1 MRSSRCLAFVLAVFL
16 LAPGALA
23 QYGATEFP
31 NSGANEAQDAFL
43 RGLLMLHS
51 FEYVDAREAFQEARR
66 IDPDFAMAA
75 WGEAMTHNHPIW
87 QEQDRDAA
95 IAALGDWWEAIRS
108 GGEIDG
114 VTAREADYLRTLGA
128 LYGGEGTNPGGL
140 REAKEERDFAYA
152 DAMADL
158 SAAYPDDLDAASFYA
173 LSILGT
179 AHEGRDFAIYMD
191 AAAVAEEVFD
201 INPEHPGA
209 AHYLIHAYD
218 DPIHAPLGLRP
229 ARVYADIAPSAS
241 HALHMPSH
249 IYFALGMWDEGAE
262 MNERSYDAAKA
273 RTDARGEPLNGHG
286 WHALQWLHYAYLQQG
301 RIAEADAVLQR
312 IAGLVETGTMRG
324 RFPLSI
330 LRIHHI
336 VGTEQMPTVSVPEQ
350 AEETPPPLVVM
361 DAFARGLSAYYQD
374 DVAEMKQA
382 LAAMQE
388 VLQSPMMAE
397 EPVPPLQILGLEL
410 EALVELKA
418 GHTDEALALLD
429 EATALEDEMPLDF
442 GPANPMKPSHEL
454 YGEVLLGLDRP
465 AEAWDQFEAA
475 LARYPRRARALLGY
489 ARAAEQAGDAETARA
504 TYAVLADIWHD
515 ADPSLPALAEV
526 REHAALGMR

>member
-1 MRSSRCLAFVLAVFL
+1 MRISRCFALVFAVLL
-16 LAPGALA
+16 LAPAALA
-23 QYGATEFP
+23 QYGATEFS
-31 NSGANEAQDAFL
+31 NSGAADAQDAFL

-51 FEYVDAREAFQEARR
+51 FEYEDAREAFQEARR

-95 IAALGDWWEAIRS
+95 IAALGDWWEAIQS
-108 GGEIDG
+108 GAKIDG
-114 VTAREADYLRTLGA
+114 ITDREADYLQTLGA
-128 LYGGEGTNPGGL
+128 LYGVVGT
-140 REAKEERDFAYA
+140 KEERDFAYA

-158 SAAYPDDLDAASFYA
+158 SATYPDDLDAASFYA

-191 AAAVAEEVFD
+191 AAAVVEEVFD

-249 IYFALGMWDEGAE
+249 IYFALGMWDEGAV
-262 MNERSYDAAKA
+262 MNERSYQAAKN

-286 WHALQWLHYAYLQQG
+286 WHALVWLHYAELQRGRYDEAGQLLDRVAAHIDEDASRAYYLPYLRAMVAAETENWSLVPLGDEPTERVGDG
-301 RIAEADAVLQR
+301 RIFYVHTRAALDAGDR
-312 IAGLVETGTMRG
+312 AT
-324 RFPLSI
+324 
-330 LRIHHI
+330 
-336 VGTEQMPTVSVPEQ
+336 
-350 AEETPPPLVVM
+350 A
-361 DAFARGLSAYYQD
+361 
-374 DVAEMKQA
+374 
-382 LAAMQE
+382 
-388 VLQSPMMAE
+388 
-397 EPVPPLQILGLEL
+397 
-410 EALVELKA
+410 EALVANLRARLDADESPSEAAVVTALELDALLALDA
-418 GHTDEALALLD
+418 GDTDKALALLD
-429 EATALEDEMPLDF
+429 EAVAIEDEMPLDF
-442 GPANPMKPSHEL
+442 GPASPVKPAHEL
-454 YGEVLLGLDRP
+454 LGEVFLQLDRP
-465 AEAWDQFEAA
+465 DEAWVQFDAA

-489 ARAAEQAGDAETARA
+489 ARAAERAGDAETARA

-515 ADPSLPALAEV
+515 ADTDLTDLTEV
-526 REHAALGMR
+526 QEHATVGMR

>member
-1 MRSSRCLAFVLAVFL
+1 MRPARLLSLLLVALL
-16 LAPGALA
+16 LAPAALA
-23 QYGATEFP
+23 QYGATEFS
-31 NSGANEAQDAFL
+31 NSGAGGAQDAFL

-51 FEYVDAREAFQEARR
+51 FEYEDAREAFQEARR

-95 IAALGDWWEAIRS
+95 ITAIGDLWEDIGLGLDIPNTTE
-108 GGEIDG
+108 
-114 VTAREADYLRTLGA
+114 REEDYLMTLRA
-128 LYGGEGTNPGGL
+128 LYGEGS
-140 REAKEERDFAYA
+140 KEDRDFAYA

-191 AAAVAEEVFD
+191 AAAVVEEVFD

-249 IYFALGMWDEGAE
+249 IYFALGMWDEGAV
-262 MNERSYDAAKA
+262 MNERSYEAAKT

-286 WHALQWLHYAYLQQG
+286 WHALVWLHYAYLQQG
-301 RIAEADAVLQR
+301 RADDARQLLDRVAALVAEDESR
-312 IAGLVETGTMRG
+312 
-324 RFPLSI
+324 
-330 LRIHHI
+330 
-336 VGTEQMPTVSVPEQ
+336 
-350 AEETPPPLVVM
+350 
-361 DAFARGLSAYYQD
+361 AYYLPYLRAM
-374 DVAEMKQA
+374 VAAETENWSLVSLGDEPSERVGDGRIFYVHTRAA
-382 LAAMQE
+382 LDAGDRAT
-388 VLQSPMMAE
+388 A
-397 EPVPPLQILGLEL
+397 
-410 EALVELKA
+410 EALVANLNARLDADESPSEAAVVTALELDA
-418 GHTDEALALLD
+418 LLALDEGDADEALALLD
-429 EATALEDEMPLDF
+429 EAVAVEDEMPLDF
-442 GPANPMKPSHEL
+442 GPASPVKPAHEL
-454 YGEVLLGLDRP
+454 LGEVLLQLDRP
-465 AEAWDQFEAA
+465 DEAWDQFDAA
-475 LARYPRRARALLGY
+475 LARYPRRARALLGV
-489 ARAAEQAGDAETARA
+489 ARAAERAGDAETARA

-526 REHAALGMR
+526 RQHATVGMR